1 MKKLFSDE
9 QIISILREAEAGI
22 VLPPGGFFDA
32 VDTRVAYHTVLLSH
46 IMTPTPDAVP
56 GLRYHADWT

>member
-1 MKKLFSDE
+1 MPVF
-9 QIISILREAEAGI
+9 RRVWRWAVNRAGI

-32 VDTRVAYHTVLLSH
+32 VDTRVAYRTVLLSH
-46 IMTPTPDAVP
+46 IMTTTPDAVP